1 MRIIFGIIVGIFG
14 GFILG
19 IALSSFIGMVG
30 MMVFDQPMGI
40 KYLPYF
46 TSIICA
52 VLVPII
58 ENRAQRVKSN

>member
-1 MRIIFGIIVGIFG
+1 MRTMFGVIVGIFG

-19 IALSSFIGMVG
+19 IALSSFIGMFG
-30 MMVFDQPMGI
+30 MIVFDQPMGI

-46 TSIICA
+46 TSMICA

-58 ENRAQRVKSN
+58 DNRAQRA